1 PAPGTVKTMG
11 LMTGTGPLGL
21 HPAGELNFEPPPP
34 GRALYLEPT
43 PKRIRVIVKDEVVAD
58 SLHAMLLH
66 EGGSQ
71 PIYYFSPEDVRQDV
85 LEPSDTVTHCPKK
98 GDASYHSLRVGERVV
113 TDAAWYYPEPIAGAP
128 PIAGLIAFYW
138 DRVDHWLEEEEEV
151 FFHPRDPY
159 HRIEI
164 LPSSRQVRV
173 LRKGTLLA
181 ESDRAIAL
189 FETGLPPRW
198 YLPRADVV
206 AELRPSDTV
215 TGCPYKGEASYFSPV
230 VDGRVVEDV
239 IWTYADPRPEATMIK
254 GLLAFYDERVD
265 VELDGVPQ
273 ERPESPWSR
282 NFAEPPSL
290 TRG

>member
-1 PAPGTVKTMG
+1 MG

-21 HPAGELNFEPPPP
+21 HPAGKFNFEPPPP
-34 GRALYLEPT
+34 GRALYLEPS
-43 PKRIRVIVKDEVVAD
+43 PKRVRVVVADEVVAD

-71 PIYYFSPEDVRQDV
+71 PVYYFPPEDVREDV
-85 LEPSDTVTHCPKK
+85 LERSDTVTHCPKK
-98 GDASYHSLRVGERVV
+98 GDASYYSLRVGER
-113 TDAAWYYPEPIAGAP
+113 TASDAAWFYPDPLPGAP
-128 PIAGLIAFYW
+128 PIGGLIAFYW
-138 DRVDHWLEEEEEV
+138 DRVDRWLEEEEEV

-159 HRIEI
+159 HRIDI

-181 ESDRAIAL
+181 QSDRAVVL

-198 YLPRADVV
+198 YLPREDIV
-206 AELRPSDTV
+206 AELAPSDTH
-215 TGCPYKGEASYFSPV
+215 TGCPYKGVAGYFSV
-230 VDGRVVEDV
+230 VIDGHVTPDIV
-239 IWTYADPRPEATMIK
+239 WTYADPRPEATPIK

-273 ERPESPWSR
+273 ERPESPWSEKS
-282 NFAEPPSL
+282 AAPPSL

>member
-1 PAPGTVKTMG
+1 MG
-11 LMTGTGPLGL
+11 LMTGTGPFGL
-21 HPAGELNFEPPPP
+21 HPAGTFNFEPPPA
-34 GRALYLEPT
+34 GRALYLDPC
-43 PKRIRVIVKDEVVAD
+43 PKRVRVVVADEVVAD

-71 PIYYFSPEDVRQDV
+71 PVYYFPPEDVRQDL
-85 LEPSDTVTHCPKK
+85 LEHSDTVTHCPKK
-98 GDASYHSLRVGERVV
+98 GDASYHSIRVGERTVA
-113 TDAAWYYPEPIAGAP
+113 DAAWFYPDPLPGAP
-128 PIAGLIAFYW
+128 PIGGLLAFYW
-138 DRVDHWLEEEEEV
+138 DRVDRWLEEEEEV

-159 HRIEI
+159 HRIDI

-181 ESDRAIAL
+181 QSENAKVL

-198 YLPRADVV
+198 YLPREDVV
-206 AELRPSDTV
+206 AELGPSDSH
-215 TGCPYKGEASYFSPV
+215 TGCPYKGVAGYFSV
-230 VDGRVVEDV
+230 VLDGHVTPDIV
-239 IWTYADPRPEATMIK
+239 WTYADPRPEALPIK

-273 ERPESPWSR
+273 ERPESPWSDK
-282 NFAEPPSL
+282 NAASPSL